1 MKQMFFVSAVALLA
15 ASNNWSFLDLESS
28 DPNVRMEQLLN
39 QSEGSGQI
47 HGEWIRGANLIKDS
61 PSHLTPIRVHGGIG
75 P

>member
-1 MKQMFFVSAVALLA
+1 MKQMFFVIAVALLA
-15 ASNNWSFLDLESS
+15 ASNNWSFLDSAPSEP
-28 DPNVRMEQLLN
+28 DARMEQLLN

-47 HGEWIRGANLIKDS
+47 QGEWARPWMNDQ